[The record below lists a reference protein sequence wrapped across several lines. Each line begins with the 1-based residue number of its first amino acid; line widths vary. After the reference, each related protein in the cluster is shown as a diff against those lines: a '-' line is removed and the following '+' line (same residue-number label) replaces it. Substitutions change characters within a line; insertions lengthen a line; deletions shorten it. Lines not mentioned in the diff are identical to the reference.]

1 MSFFKTKGNR
11 HRLLILATAA
21 TGSQG
26 NGVAVFSYYLT
37 PVLKLVGV
45 TDAAQQTGINGGMQ
59 IWNLILAGLGASMVE
74 KLGRRKIW
82 LIGTLSFSFSFP
94 FLLANPF
101 PLPHRYRWNDRL
113 LHLPHRSLW
122 RVRQHQRLDGR
133 SRLCCFHV
141 VRPFLSSFF
150 FRRETDERGGSTASA
165 MASMISPGLPSPTP
179 TRQRSFPSRCA
190 PPEWLPSFGYGN
202 SPSLLSPS
210 PVAYRSLRRC
220 KTLPSASTNGSTP
233 SLSRRPDGR
242 FVFVFSLFFLS
253 RPVR

>member
-82 LIGTLSFSFSFP
+82 LIGTSSCFLLLSLLFTIP
-94 FLLANPF
+94 FLQ
-101 PLPHRYRWNDRL
+101 
-113 LHLPHRSLW
+113 
-122 RVRQHQRLDGR
+122 V
-133 SRLCCFHV
+133 
-141 VRPFLSSFF
+141 
-150 FRRETDERGGSTASA
+150 
-165 MASMISPGLPSPTP
+165 
-179 TRQRSFPSRCA
+179 
-190 PPEWLPSFGYGN
+190 
-202 SPSLLSPS
+202 
-210 PVAYRSLRRC
+210 PVE
-220 KTLPSASTNGSTP
+220 
-233 SLSRRPDGR
+233 
-242 FVFVFSLFFLS
+242 
-253 RPVR
+253 